1 MQVDIF
7 QGHNVRTEVID
18 EKIYFALADVCA
30 ILEIANVGNVKS
42 RLKKSYIR
50 IVDVWSTEQ
59 NRSYPTTFVN
69 ERGLIRVLQTSR
81 SPLVE
86 SFQDWADERV
96 EQLMRG
102 KTVNAS
108 GVVPQNEDALILDA
122 MKILSTRVEKLQ
134 LENAELKPKAKERD
148 DFMGARGSVSVGDAA
163 KLLTRSGIVTGE
175 KRLFDFLDTD
185 AHWTSKNKLT
195 RKRRI
200 MQSSIERGLLEYKA
214 QSYEHPKTGERIVT
228 DPQIRVTP
236 KGLHKLRELLLPPMD
251 IELLE
256 VA

>member
-7 QGHNVRTEVID
+7 QGHNVRTEIKD
-18 EKIYFALADVCA
+18 EEVWFGLQDVLDVLNSGRARDVVKWLKESYRETFAVDTGFGVK
-30 ILEIANVGNVKS
+30 NV
-42 RLKKSYIR
+42 
-50 IVDVWSTEQ
+50 W
-59 NRSYPTTFVN
+59 FVS
-69 ERGLIRVLQTSR
+69 ERGLIRVLNSSN
-81 SPLVE
+81 SPLAE
-86 SFQDWADERV
+86 PFQDWADERV

-102 KTVNAS
+102 KTVNAAGEVGKS
-108 GVVPQNEDALILDA
+108 EDALILDA

-134 LENAELKPKAKERD
+134 LENAELKPKAQKFDE
-148 DFMGARGSVSVGDAA
+148 FMGAKGSVSVGDAA

-236 KGLHKLRELLLPPMD
+236 KGLHKLRELMLPPMD

>member
-1 MQVDIF
+1 MQIDIF
-7 QGHNVRTEVID
+7 QGYNVRTEVKNGEVLFNLSD
-18 EKIYFALADVCA
+18 VHRALG
-30 ILEIANVGNVKS
+30 VGKPSDTVN
-42 RLKKSYIR
+42 RLKESY
-50 IVDVWSTEQ
+50 VDTIDT
-59 NRSYPTTFVN
+59 PTQFGVKPMHYVT

-81 SPLVE
+81 SPKAGE
-86 SFQDWADERV
+86 FQDWADERV

-102 KTVNAS
+102 HTVNAG
-108 GVVPQNEDALILDA
+108 GVVAAAKSEDALILRA
-122 MKILSTRVEKLQ
+122 FTTLQTRV
-134 LENAELKPKAKERD
+134 AEQAKELEVARPKVAAYEE
-148 DFMGARGSVSVGDAA
+148 FMGAKGSVSVGDAA

-175 KRLFDFLDTD
+175 KRLFDFLDCD

-200 MQSSIERGLLEYKA
+200 MQTAVERGLLEYKA
-214 QSYEHPKTGERIVT
+214 QSYEHPRTGERVVT

-256 VA
+256 VV